1 MKPIF
6 KIILKYYLKYVTK
19 LAIFIHKPVIVA
31 ISGSTN
37 KSFARDEIKEVLKKK
52 KLSVRANPKNFNT
65 EIGLPLAIL
74 NLSSGYNSYRNWI
87 PVIKKSLFRVFE
99 KNFPSYLVLE
109 LGISKKGDMKYLLS
123 IINPKISVIT
133 DITQR
138 YLESFSG
145 MDDLV
150 DEYRL
155 LVEKTKKDGLVIL
168 NFDNIRVKNLA
179 KYSKAKVC
187 FFGVGD
193 GSQWQAKNIKRDS
206 RGETF
211 ELFYDGKSEHLQIY
225 KFGMHNILV
234 SIIGKIIDENS
245 KIL

>member
-1 MKPIF
+1 M
-6 KIILKYYLKYVTK
+6 
-19 LAIFIHKPVIVA
+19 
-31 ISGSTN
+31 
-37 KSFARDEIKEVLKKK
+37 
-52 KLSVRANPKNFNT
+52 
-65 EIGLPLAIL
+65 
-74 NLSSGYNSYRNWI
+74 
-87 PVIKKSLFRVFE
+87 
-99 KNFPSYLVLE
+99 
-109 LGISKKGDMKYLLS
+109 
-123 IINPKISVIT
+123 
-133 DITQR
+133 
-138 YLESFSG
+138 
-145 MDDLV
+145 
-150 DEYRL
+150 